1 MTETAETRHLP
12 STTVELDAESARKMI
27 RLRDLMDENDD
38 VQNIYANDI
47 IPESILNE
55 ES

>member
-1 MTETAETRHLP
+1 
-12 STTVELDAESARKMI
+12 
-27 RLRDLMDENDD
+27 MDENDD

-55 ES
+55 DA